1 MKPTERDNLLI
12 RLDERSNNMYRVLTE
27 ADDSIS
33 KKIDILIAHNTRQNG
48 WIIKNT
54 VYRRILVTVTG
65 TLLTAFVLHLLNVY

>member
-1 MKPTERDNLLI
+1 MKPAERDDLLI

-27 ADDSIS
+27 SDDSIS
-33 KKIDILIAHNTRQNG
+33 KKIDILIEHNARQNG

-65 TLLTAFVLHLLNVY
+65 TLVTALILHLLNVY